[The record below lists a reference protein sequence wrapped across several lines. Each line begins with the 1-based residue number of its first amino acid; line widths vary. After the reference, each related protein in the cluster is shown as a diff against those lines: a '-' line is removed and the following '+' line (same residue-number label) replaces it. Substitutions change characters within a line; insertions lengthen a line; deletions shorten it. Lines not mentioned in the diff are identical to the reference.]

1 MTPRRYRMGRRQQ
14 AVDAT
19 RARIVAAAR
28 RLLLTR
34 RPGEFSL
41 EAVARRARVTRMT
54 VYHQF
59 GSRRALLEALF
70 DDLAARGGMWD
81 LRNAFQLADAEQAL
95 ARYVA
100 TLGRFWTS
108 ARLIHRRLQALGVLD
123 PELGRAIAARQEWR
137 RQGLRVIAAC
147 GPRMW
152 PAPRPMSAGP
162 TSFVPAEV
170 GSVYRAMGLLTDST
184 RLRFVG
190 SLRYLAAGTPDS
202 SLAVLSVS
210 LRNAA

>member
-19 RARIVAAAR
+19 RARILAAAR
-28 RLLLTR
+28 RLLVAR

-41 EAVARRARVTRMT
+41 DAVARRARVTRMT

-100 TLGRFWTS
+100 TFGRFWTS

-137 RQGLRVIAAC
+137 RQGLRVIAARLTPS
-147 GPRMW
+147 G
-152 PAPRPMSAGP
+152 RPTEDVIDVLFTL
-162 TSFVPAEV
+162 TSFPTFDTLAGE
-170 GSVYRAMGLLTDST
+170 T
-184 RLRFVG
+184 R
-190 SLRYLAAGTPDS
+190 TPEQVTP
-202 SLAVLSVS
+202 AVLRLARSALGLARGS
-210 LRNAA
+210 